1 MSLAVLLAQHND
13 VTVLDIDAKRVGR
26 INNKQP
32 TVANT
37 EIELFLIQK
46 SLSLTA
52 TLDKQTA
59 YEAACF
65 IIVATPTNYDANTNP
80 LDSVMSLPGAGGLTI
95 KSNVWFGVLALQTLL
110 YLITVSRLHKTLSA
124 ASSFAAT

>member
-1 MSLAVLLAQHND
+1 MSLAVLLAQHSD

-46 SLSLTA
+46 PLSLTA

-65 IIVATPTNYDANTNP
+65 ITVATSTNYDANTNP
-80 LDSVMSLPGAGGLTI
+80 LDSVMSLPGAGR
-95 KSNVWFGVLALQTLL
+95 AD
-110 YLITVSRLHKTLSA
+110 Y
-124 ASSFAAT
+124 